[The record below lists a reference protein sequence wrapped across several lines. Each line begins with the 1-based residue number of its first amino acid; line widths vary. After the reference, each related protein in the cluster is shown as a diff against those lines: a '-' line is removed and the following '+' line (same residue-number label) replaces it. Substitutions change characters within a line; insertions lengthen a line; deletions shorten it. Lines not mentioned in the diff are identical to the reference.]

1 VAPADGSG
9 TVIWLLVAFAGALG
23 SACRYV
29 VDHVVTA
36 RTSSVV
42 PWGTTLVNVSGSLVA
57 GAVAGLASGRLLS
70 ADVSLVVGGGF
81 LGAYTTFSTAMYE
94 TLRLWEAGA
103 RLVAVTYLLAP
114 LLLAVAAAT
123 LGWWL
128 VV

>member
-9 TVIWLLVAFAGALG
+9 TVIWLLVAVAGALG

-57 GAVAGLASGRLLS
+57 GAVAGLASGRLLP
-70 ADVSLVVGGGF
+70 ADVSLVLSGGF

-94 TLRLWEAGA
+94 TLRLWEEGA
-103 RLVAVTYLLAP
+103 RLAAVTYLLAP